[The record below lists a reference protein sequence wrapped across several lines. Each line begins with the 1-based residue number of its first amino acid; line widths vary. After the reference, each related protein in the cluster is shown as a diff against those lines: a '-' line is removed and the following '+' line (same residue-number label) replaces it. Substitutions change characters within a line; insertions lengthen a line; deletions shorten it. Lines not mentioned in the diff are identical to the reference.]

1 MWITPTETVPFQID
15 RGIAAVPTRLTVGGS
30 HPADPD
36 GRAAAYAAA
45 LSSRISSSEGDDALG
60 VRAATAA
67 ARTRSK
73 PGARSERRGSG
84 SSVRSLSSSSA
95 ATHSMTSACGPLGAS
110 LAARASSRPCPG
122 SSPRSIGSTAVS
134 RVTYVWLLGAGLHRA
149 ARFGHVRHRRSAR
162 YELIADSMRGVMR
175 QTPHCGVHVH
185 VGMPDAET
193 AIRTCNGMRKWIP
206 LLQALSANSPFWYGQ
221 DSGLASARSVICN
234 SFPRSGIPRAF
245 VDYEDFEDTVR
256 DLELVGDCPDYSLI
270 WWDLR
275 PHPRLGT
282 LEIRVLDAQCSTD
295 DLAALVALAHC
306 LAVHEAD
313 APPARHI
320 GPEALRAMSFAANRD
335 GLDALVPFDGAMLPV
350 RNAAVLALAL
360 VGHYAVELGCWDE
373 LMLVQR
379 LLERGNGAVRQR
391 RAAAE
396 GGIDAAVRMLAAE
409 TMRAPAARG
418 RFQRAPLH
426 SVAA

>member
-1 MWITPTETVPFQID
+1 MFTLGVEEELHLVAPHSLEPQRATDVLLEQGDW
-15 RGIAAVPTRLTVGGS
+15 RA
-30 HPADPD
+30 
-36 GRAAAYAAA
+36 GRAAGEICDGVIE
-45 LSSRISSSEGDDALG
+45 LISPVSSCVGEAVATLRELRAEAISHG
-60 VRAATAA
+60 V
-67 ARTRSK
+67 
-73 PGARSERRGSG
+73 G
-84 SSVRSLSSSSA
+84 
-95 ATHSMTSACGPLGAS
+95 
-110 LAARASSRPCPG
+110 
-122 SSPRSIGSTAVS
+122 
-134 RVTYVWLLGAGLHRA
+134 LLGAGLHPS
-149 ARFGHVRHRRSAR
+149 ARFGHVRHRSGAR
-162 YELIADSMRGVMR
+162 YDLIADSMRGVMR

-185 VGMPDAET
+185 VGMPDADT
-193 AIRTCNGMRKWIP
+193 TIRTCNGMRKWIP
-206 LLQALSANSPFWYGQ
+206 LLQALGANSPFWYGQ
-221 DSGLASARSVICN
+221 DSGLASARSVVCN

-256 DLELVGDCPDYSLI
+256 DLQLVGDCPDYSLI

-282 LEIRVLDAQCSTD
+282 LEIRALDAQSSTD

-313 APPARHI
+313 APPTRDI
-320 GPEALRAMSFAANRD
+320 GPEALRSMSFAANRD
-335 GLDALVPFDGAMLPV
+335 GLDARVPFDGAMLPV

-360 VGHYAVELGCWDE
+360 VGHHAVELGCWDE

-391 RAAAE
+391 QGAAQ

-409 TMRAPAARG
+409 TMQMPQPGA
-418 RFQRAPLH
+418 RFQRARLR

>member
-1 MWITPTETVPFQID
+1 MFTLGVEEELHLVAPDSLEPEWASDALLEQGDWRAGYAAGEISDGVIELITPVSTRAGE
-15 RGIAAVPTRLTVGGS
+15 AVATLRELRAEVVG
-30 HPADPD
+30 H
-36 GRAAAYAAA
+36 
-45 LSSRISSSEGDDALG
+45 G
-60 VRAATAA
+60 V
-67 ARTRSK
+67 S
-73 PGARSERRGSG
+73 
-84 SSVRSLSSSSA
+84 
-95 ATHSMTSACGPLGAS
+95 
-110 LAARASSRPCPG
+110 
-122 SSPRSIGSTAVS
+122 
-134 RVTYVWLLGAGLHRA
+134 LLGAGLHPC
-149 ARFGHVRHRRSAR
+149 ARFGHVRHRRGLR
-162 YELIADSMRGVMR
+162 YDLIADSMRGVMR

-193 AIRTCNGMRKWIP
+193 AIGTCNGMRKWVP

-245 VDYEDFEDTVR
+245 VDYADFEDTVR
-256 DLELVGDCPDYSLI
+256 ELGLLGDCPDYSMI

-282 LEIRVLDAQCSTD
+282 LEIRVFDAQASPD

-306 LAVHEAD
+306 LAVYEAS
-313 APPARHI
+313 APPARDI
-320 GPEALRAMSFAANRD
+320 GPEVLRAMSFAANRD
-335 GLDALVPFDGAMLPV
+335 GLDARVPFDGAMLPV

-360 VGHYAVELGCWDE
+360 VGHHAVELGCWEE

-379 LLERGNGAVRQR
+379 LLERGNGAERQR

-396 GGIDAAVRMLAAE
+396 GGIDSAVRMLVAE
-409 TMRAPAARG
+409 TTGALPPGG
-418 RFQRAPLH
+418 RVHRPRLR

>member
-1 MWITPTETVPFQID
+1 MFTLGVEEELHLVAADSLEHEWATDALLEHGDWRAGRATGEISDGVIELITPV
-15 RGIAAVPTRLTVGGS
+15 S
-30 HPADPD
+30 
-36 GRAAAYAAA
+36 
-45 LSSRISSSEGDDALG
+45 
-60 VRAATAA
+60 
-67 ARTRSK
+67 
-73 PGARSERRGSG
+73 
-84 SSVRSLSSSSA
+84 
-95 ATHSMTSACGPLGAS
+95 
-110 LAARASSRPCPG
+110 ARASE
-122 SSPRSIGSTAVS
+122 AVATL
-134 RVTYVWLLGAGLHRA
+134 RELRAEVVDHGLWLLGAGVHPCAQL
-149 ARFGHVRHRRSAR
+149 GHVRHRRGAR
-162 YELIADSMRGVMR
+162 YDQIADSMRGVMR

-185 VGMPDAET
+185 VGMPDADT

-245 VDYEDFEDTVR
+245 VDYDDFEDTVR
-256 DLELVGDCPDYSLI
+256 ELALFGDCPDYSMI

-282 LEIRVLDAQCSTD
+282 LEIRVFDAQASTD

-313 APPARHI
+313 APPARDI
-320 GPEALRAMSFAANRD
+320 GPEALRALSFAANRD
-335 GLDALVPFDGAMLPV
+335 GLDARVPFDGALLPV

-360 VGHYAVELGCWDE
+360 VGHHAVELGCWEE

-379 LLERGNGAVRQR
+379 LLEHGNGADRQR

-396 GGIDAAVRMLAAE
+396 EGIDGAVRMLAAE
-409 TMRAPAARG
+409 TTGALPPDRRVRRARL
-418 RFQRAPLH
+418 R

>member
-1 MWITPTETVPFQID
+1 MPWVAPTGERLLPEPRLCESTERSPAPD
-15 RGIAAVPTRLTVGGS
+15 RRS
-30 HPADPD
+30 HPPAC
-36 GRAAAYAAA
+36 
-45 LSSRISSSEGDDALG
+45 RIQPR
-60 VRAATAA
+60 VRC
-67 ARTRSK
+67 
-73 PGARSERRGSG
+73 P
-84 SSVRSLSSSSA
+84 LSSSSA
-95 ATHSMTSACGPLGAS
+95 LPPFRGGSMFTLGVEEELHIVAPDS
-110 LAARASSRPCPG
+110 LAHERATDARLERGDWCAGRVAGEVCDGVIELITPV
-122 SSPRSIGSTAVS
+122 STRAGEAVGTL
-134 RVTYVWLLGAGLHRA
+134 RELRAEAVGRGAGLLGAGLHPS
-149 ARFGHVRHRRSAR
+149 ARFGDVRHRGGAR
-162 YELIADSMRGVMR
+162 YGLIADSMRGVMR

-275 PHPRLGT
+275 PHTRLGT
-282 LEIRVLDAQCSTD
+282 LEIRVLDAQSSPD

-313 APPARHI
+313 APPAPDI
-320 GPEALRAMSFAANRD
+320 APEALRAISFAANRD
-335 GLDALVPFDGAMLPV
+335 GLDAGLPFDGALLPV

-360 VGHYAVELGCWDE
+360 VVHYAVEVGCWDE

-391 RAAAE
+391 PRRRRGRHRRARP
-396 GGIDAAVRMLAAE
+396 D
-409 TMRAPAARG
+409 ARG
-418 RFQRAPLH
+418 GDDAGARGPRA
-426 SVAA
+426 